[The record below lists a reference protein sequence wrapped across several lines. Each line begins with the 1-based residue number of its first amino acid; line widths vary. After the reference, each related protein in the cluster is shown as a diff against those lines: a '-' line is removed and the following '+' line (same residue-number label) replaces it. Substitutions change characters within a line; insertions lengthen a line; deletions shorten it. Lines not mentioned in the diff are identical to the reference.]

1 MEETNGK
8 RDLGYYSLEI
18 VKDKA
23 GNPLIIV
30 KFRSEGKKYLVRK
43 LSWCPTSA
51 EIEFLY
57 RTMKWMEKSTVK
69 TQTSEIQGFHST
81 GDTVQRFN
89 EEKTET
95 DNQQT

>member
-18 VKDKA
+18 VKDKM

-30 KFRSEGKKYLVRK
+30 KFKSEGKRYLVRK
-43 LSWCPTSA
+43 LSWCPTSG

-57 RTMKWMEKSTVK
+57 RTMKWMEKSTQK
-69 TQTSEIQGFHST
+69 TQTSDAPVFHST
-81 GDTVQRFN
+81 GDTIQRIN
-89 EEKTET
+89 EEKIET
-95 DNQQT
+95 DN